1 MKRRQRVEV
10 PEASRAL
17 LESRCHRGGPTSLTT
32 ALGAAIYRQPA
43 RDPANADRRSRSA
56 SKAARSKPNRELAAL
71 KGQLRA
77 VADGVLSG
85 AVEPK
90 RGAVAVQAL
99 SALIRAI
106 EQERKI
112 KELEEIEERLG
123 DLERRKGIA

>member
-1 MKRRQRVEV
+1 MPRCAGIKRDGGQCTTIVKPPQTHCYQHDPARAGERKRN
-10 PEASRAL
+10 ASR
-17 LESRCHRGGPTSLTT
+17 
-32 ALGAAIYRQPA
+32 
-43 RDPANADRRSRSA
+43 
-56 SKAARSKPNRELAAL
+56 AARSKPSREMAVL

-99 SALIRAI
+99 SALTRAL

-112 KELEEIEERLG
+112 KEEDQLTERLDALEELVNQAESRMSHA
-123 DLERRKGIA
+123 RW

>member
-1 MKRRQRVEV
+1 MARCPGIKRDGGRCTMIVNGSQTTYCYQHDPKRAE
-10 PEASRAL
+10 ERRRNASR
-17 LESRCHRGGPTSLTT
+17 
-32 ALGAAIYRQPA
+32 
-43 RDPANADRRSRSA
+43 
-56 SKAARSKPNRELAAL
+56 AARSKPSRELGVL

-99 SALIRAI
+99 SALTRAI

-112 KELEEIEERLG
+112 RELDEFAERLDQLE
-123 DLERRKGIA
+123 DLLDGAERSALARR

>member
-1 MKRRQRVEV
+1 MARCSAHKPNGEPCERIVG
-10 PEASRAL
+10 ASQTYCFA
-17 LESRCHRGGPTSLTT
+17 H
-32 ALGAAIYRQPA
+32 
-43 RDPANADRRSRSA
+43 DPANSERRSRSA

-112 KELEEIEERLG
+112 REIEEIEACLS
-123 DLERRKGIA
+123 DLERRQRIA

>member
-1 MKRRQRVEV
+1 M
-10 PEASRAL
+10 A
-17 LESRCHRGGPTSLTT
+17 RC
-32 ALGAAIYRQPA
+32 AANKPDGSPCERIVSVSQTYCFA
-43 RDPANADRRSRSA
+43 HEPANAERRSRSA

-71 KGQLRA
+71 KSQLRS

-99 SALIRAI
+99 SALTRAI

-112 KELEEIEERLG
+112 REIEEFEERVAE
-123 DLERRKGIA
+123 LERRKGIA

>member
-1 MKRRQRVEV
+1 MPRCAGKKGDGTPCERIVG
-10 PEASRAL
+10 ASPGLCYA
-17 LESRCHRGGPTSLTT
+17 H
-32 ALGAAIYRQPA
+32 
-43 RDPANADRRSRSA
+43 DPAFAENRRRAA
-56 SKAARSKPNRELAAL
+56 SKAARSKPNRELVVV

-99 SALIRAI
+99 SALTRAI

-112 KELEEIEERLG
+112 RELDEFAERLDQLE
-123 DLERRKGIA
+123 DLLDGAERSALARR

>member
-1 MKRRQRVEV
+1 M
-10 PEASRAL
+10 P
-17 LESRCHRGGPTSLTT
+17 RCAGKKGDGTPCERIVGA
-32 ALGAAIYRQPA
+32 ALGLCYAH
-43 RDPANADRRSRSA
+43 DPAFAENRRRAA
-56 SKAARSKPNRELAAL
+56 SKAARSKPNRELVVV

-99 SALIRAI
+99 SALMRAI

-112 KELEEIEERLG
+112 RELEELEERL
-123 DLERRKGIA
+123 DQLEGLVEEAERTTAHGR

>member
-1 MKRRQRVEV
+1 MARCAAHKPDGSPCERIVS
-10 PEASRAL
+10 ASQKY
-17 LESRCHRGGPTSLTT
+17 CFVHDPT
-32 ALGAAIYRQPA
+32 
-43 RDPANADRRSRSA
+43 NAERRSRSA

-71 KGQLRA
+71 KSQLRT

-99 SALIRAI
+99 SAPTRAL

-112 KELEEIEERLG
+112 KELEEIEERVAE
-123 DLERRKGIA
+123 LERRKGIA

>member
-1 MKRRQRVEV
+1 MPRCAGKKADGTPCERIVGASQTLCYAHDGAFAEARKRA
-10 PEASRAL
+10 ASA
-17 LESRCHRGGPTSLTT
+17 
-32 ALGAAIYRQPA
+32 
-43 RDPANADRRSRSA
+43 
-56 SKAARSKPNRELAAL
+56 AARSKPDREVRAL

-99 SALIRAI
+99 SALMRAI

-112 KELEEIEERLG
+112 RELEELADRLDELE
-123 DLERRKGIA
+123 DLVQKAQGTKIHAKW

>member
-1 MKRRQRVEV
+1 MARCPGIKRDGGRCTVIVNGSQTTYCYQHDPKRAE
-10 PEASRAL
+10 ERRRNASR
-17 LESRCHRGGPTSLTT
+17 
-32 ALGAAIYRQPA
+32 
-43 RDPANADRRSRSA
+43 
-56 SKAARSKPNRELAAL
+56 AARSKPSREMAVL

-99 SALIRAI
+99 SALTRAI

-112 KELEEIEERLG
+112 KEADELTERLDALE
-123 DLERRKGIA
+123 DLVNQAESSMSHARW

>member
-1 MKRRQRVEV
+1 MARCPGIKRDGGRCTVIVNGSQATYCYQHDPKRSE
-10 PEASRAL
+10 ERKRNASR
-17 LESRCHRGGPTSLTT
+17 
-32 ALGAAIYRQPA
+32 
-43 RDPANADRRSRSA
+43 
-56 SKAARSKPNRELAAL
+56 AARSKPSREMAVL

-99 SALIRAI
+99 SALTRAL

-112 KELEEIEERLG
+112 KEVDELTERLDSLE
-123 DLERRKGIA
+123 DLVNKAERSMSHARW